1 MIHGQ
6 VTDSLD
12 YLLEVEIERTKC
24 KKTSGRTENC
34 LAQEDPQ
41 MQKVGAETAFS
52 NLELSCLKSLI
63 SLQILLISYLLLI
76 SALTGLMQLL
86 EILHF
91 RSPIGFEL
99 ICFLY

>member
-12 YLLEVEIERTKC
+12 YLLEVEIERTQR
-24 KKTSGRTENC
+24 KKISGKTENC
-34 LAQEDPQ
+34 SAQEDPQ

-63 SLQILLISYLLLI
+63 SLRIVFPI

-86 EILHF
+86 EIPHF